1 MFLWIVHEHEERERM
16 ENVSSF
22 RPGRSA
28 HKHIVVRSWLMLVG
42 LLSLA
47 LITLVLGIVMW
58 KTYNHRFTFYL
69 KWQDAL
75 VALLWFLSF
84 LSVGGSAMTGRF
96 LYAVRAGSKQGMITL
111 SDKQRLVARDL
122 SSLNLASIFWMLHS
136 TFWCF
141 VALLLGLVPAILI
154 GWTQHITNQAL
165 MILTTILAGL
175 FSLGGIAVSVGATI
189 CIIVGCV
196 GAISFTRKLGA
207 AQSYVL
213 NNRTI
218 LRIDDFV
225 LTISHPGTEEAL
237 VDLNLLDK
245 ADQQKLLSLLHEH
258 WIGGQGDWN
267 PELGEEIEAALHG
280 RQLEIVAV

>member
-1 MFLWIVHEHEERERM
+1 M
-16 ENVSSF
+16 ENVSRF

-28 HKHIVVRSWLMLVG
+28 YQRIIARSWLMLMG

-58 KTYNHRFTFYL
+58 KTYNHHFTFYL

-75 VALLWFLSF
+75 VSLLWFISF
-84 LSVGGSAMTGRF
+84 LGVGGSVMAGRF
-96 LYAVRAGSKQGMITL
+96 LYAVHTGRAEGMIVL
-111 SDKQRLVARDL
+111 IDNQHLVARDL

-141 VALLLGLVPAILI
+141 VAFLLGLVPAILI
-154 GWTQHITNQAL
+154 GWTLHIANHGL
-165 MILTTILAGL
+165 MIFTTILAGL
-175 FSLGGIAVSVGATI
+175 LSLGGFAVSVGATV
-189 CIIVGCV
+189 CIVVGCV

-207 AQSYVL
+207 AQHYVL

-245 ADQQKLLSLLHEH
+245 ADQQKLLSLLHER
-258 WIGGQGDWN
+258 WVGGQGDWN
-267 PELGEEIEAALHG
+267 PELGEEIEAALHD
-280 RQLEIVAV
+280 RELQRV